1 MSLSQI
7 ATQQRE
13 KEQKRDTKLLTWTV
27 PISIA
32 LHLAALAFGA
42 NLPRHNTPEIVK
54 EPIEVLT
61 IEPEK
66 KQIPPPKLPQP
77 EKPKLI
83 PPKVEAKKIAP
94 KPVIK
99 KVARGGDG
107 KKPTL
112 KSSPSVAK
120 VSKPIAPTP
129 KPMIKNEPIAPPPTP
144 QPPTPPPEIVK
155 RPLPP
160 LPPLPRPEPQ
170 PLPTEAPLPNNTLLT
185 QSNPNSSF
193 AIPNNNP
200 GTSSTVNNGQ
210 VGGQVGGTGSDD
222 PLAKAGNE
230 VGGEGG
236 TGGDGSGGKVS
247 CIECPKPD
255 YPDDAREKEIEG
267 KVRVSID
274 IDAEGNVM
282 DVKIASSS
290 GHTELDEAAIDK
302 AREWKFDKSQSGKK
316 GMIIAINFKLEDV
329 N

>member
-13 KEQKRDTKLLTWTV
+13 KEQKRYTKLLAWTV

-32 LHLAALAFGA
+32 LHLAALVFGG
-42 NLPRHNTPEIVK
+42 NLPRHNTQEIAK
-54 EPIEVLT
+54 APIEVLT

-66 KQIPPPKLPQP
+66 VQTLPPKLPKP

-83 PPKVEAKKIAP
+83 PPKVESKKVVP

-99 KVARGGDG
+99 KIARSDDA

-112 KSSPSVAK
+112 RVNSSPVAK
-120 VSKPIAPTP
+120 APKPIAPTP
-129 KPMIKNEPIAPPPTP
+129 KPIVKNEPIAPPPPP
-144 QPPTPPPEIVK
+144 QPPTPQPEIAK

-170 PLPTEAPLPNNTLLT
+170 PLPNNNLLT

-193 AIPNNNP
+193 AVPSNNP
-200 GTSSTVNNGQ
+200 ETTSTASNGQ
-210 VGGQVGGTGSDD
+210 PGSQVGGTGSDN
-222 PLAKAGNE
+222 PLASSGNR
-230 VGGEGG
+230 VDGERG
-236 TGGDGSGGKVS
+236 TGGDNSGGKVG
-247 CIECPKPD
+247 CLECPKPD

-267 KVRVSID
+267 KVRVSVD

-290 GHTELDEAAIDK
+290 GHVELDEAAIDK
-302 AREWKFDKSQSGKK
+302 AREWKFDRSTSGKK
-316 GMIIAINFKLEDV
+316 GMVIAINFQLEDA